1 MGLKMG
7 RLKAGVSWVDGRGVM
22 TQREEP
28 RGLATPIVCFTC
40 GQTLPDPP
48 SYHLLDQ
55 DDPCPACADRLLYSL
70 SPVLQMSPQGE
81 AEERTHSTESDS
93 KP

>member
-28 RGLATPIVCFTC
+28 RGLAAPIVCFTC
-40 GQTLPDPP
+40 GQTLPDQP

-81 AEERTHSTESDS
+81 AEEQTHSPESDS